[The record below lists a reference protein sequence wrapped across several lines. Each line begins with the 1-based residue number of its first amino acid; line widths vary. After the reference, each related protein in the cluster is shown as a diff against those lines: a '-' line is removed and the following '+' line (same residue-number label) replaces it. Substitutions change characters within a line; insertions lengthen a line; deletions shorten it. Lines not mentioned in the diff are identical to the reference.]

1 MNEIWSKSIQGADT
15 LYYSRRLR
23 FADRFHSA
31 YEAGFGG
38 AIAERAR
45 ILEIGCGPG
54 ALAEALRRWY
64 PSTEIVG
71 IDRDSGFIDY
81 AARRVGGVSFME
93 GDATALPFTDE
104 SVDVTISNT
113 VVEHIEPSLFFGEQY
128 RVLKRGGSCIVLSA
142 RRGISVVA
150 DACRETDA
158 ERDFWA
164 RASADDDTFSRYG
177 VGKYAVNEAELPQR
191 MEEYGFRNVTVS
203 YVAVNLTPDD
213 PSVSAEMAEEIINAE
228 RYGALDSLA
237 GVARAMPAG
246 VTAEETRWMCETV
259 NQRFDGRLRDY
270 REGKKHW
277 DTQVALI
284 MIARGTK

>member
-1 MNEIWSKSIQGADT
+1 MNEIWSKCIQGADT

-23 FADRFHSA
+23 FDDRFRGA
-31 YEAGFGG
+31 YAASFGN
-38 AIAERAR
+38 AIAEKSR

-93 GDATALPFTDE
+93 GDATALPFMDE
-104 SVDVTISNT
+104 SFDVTISNT
-113 VVEHIEPSLFFGEQY
+113 VAEHIEPSLFFGEQY
-128 RVLKRGGSCIVLSA
+128 RVLKPGGSCIVLSS

-150 DACRETDA
+150 DCCREIDA

-164 RASADDDTFSRYG
+164 RASADDDTFARYG
-177 VGKYAVNEAELPQR
+177 IGKYATNEAELPR
-191 MEEYGFRNVTVS
+191 LMEKYGFHDVTVS

-213 PSVSAEMAEEIINAE
+213 PSVSAEMAAEIINAE

-237 GVARAMPAG
+237 GVEYAMPKG
-246 VTAEETRWMCETV
+246 VTREEIRQMRSLV
-259 NQRFDGRLRDY
+259 NAKYDERLSDY
-270 REGKKHW
+270 AIGKKHW
-277 DTQVALI
+277 DVQVSLL
-284 MIARGTK
+284 MIVRGTK